1 MPDSALAHSCSLQE
15 CRSENVALDLP
26 CHDCDQMD
34 CSNKLQTCAA
44 EVRPSKLLIGE
55 DGLFAARH
63 IKRGECIASFGAM
76 QCVDG
81 GVRGRSKRG
90 YSIPFTE
97 TGSKRFV
104 YVTPI
109 DGVGSRHNAHAMNH
123 TCSEEHRNAE
133 LIHAGEIGLDAQV
146 LVRACK
152 DITEDQEIFTSYDD
166 KDQIGF
172 FDCISCRC
180 HACCLGLL

>member
-15 CRSENVALDLP
+15 CHSENVALDLP
-26 CHDCDQMD
+26 CLDCDQMD

-63 IKRGECIASFGAM
+63 IKRGEWIASFGAL
-76 QCVDG
+76 QRVDG
-81 GVRGRSKRG
+81 GLRGRSKRG
-90 YSIPFTE
+90 YSIPITE
-97 TGSKRFV
+97 TGSRRLV

-109 DGVGSRHNAHAMNH
+109 DGVGARHKAHAMNH

-133 LIHAGEIGLDAQV
+133 LIHTGEIGLDAQV

-152 DITEDQEIFTSYDD
+152 DITADQEIFTSYGR
-166 KDQIGF
+166 KDQIRF
-172 FDCISCRC
+172 FDWIPCRC
-180 HACCLGLL
+180 HACCQGLL